1 LDGAGETRVMTG
13 SDTQRVARIC
23 RSMPIGGW
31 PYAVTSDMVADGSV
45 AGPPLLP
52 RKWNYEEDIQ

>member
-1 LDGAGETRVMTG
+1 MTG

-45 AGPPLLP
+45 AGPPLRL

>member
-1 LDGAGETRVMTG
+1 MTG

-31 PYAVTSDMVADGSV
+31 PHAVTSDMVVDGSV

-52 RKWNYEEDIQ
+52 RKRNYEEDIQ